1 MNALSVRGLCKR
13 YGSFALRDVSFDVAP
28 GSITGFIG
36 RNGAGK
42 TTTLKSLLD
51 FVHPDAGEALFFGR
65 PLSADEFGVKQAV
78 GFASGG
84 FGFYP
89 LKRLR
94 TVTDV
99 TRRFY
104 PSWDETAYRRYL
116 ALFALDENKRV
127 KELSEGMK
135 VKYALALAL
144 SHRARLL
151 VLDEP
156 TSGLDPVSRDEL
168 LEIFLQLAQDEGISI
183 LFSTHITSDLETRY
197 DWKKSVGPVE
207 NRPLNENRWQ
217 YTFTHRFFP
226 DYYQSY
232 GLGFYEYFLLSEEM
246 GAAPLPILNC
256 GLSCQYQ
263 NNDPKA
269 HVAVCDLDNY
279 IQDALDL
286 IEFANGDV
294 NTTWGK
300 VRADMGHSAPF
311 NLKFIGIG
319 NEQWG
324 KEYPERLEPFIK
336 AIRKAHPEIKIV
348 GSSGPNSEGKEF
360 DYLWPEM
367 KRLKVDLVDEH
378 FYRPESWFL
387 APANMP
393 AMEKERNGII
403 TMLLC

>member
-1 MNALSVRGLCKR
+1 MNVLSVRGLCKR

-156 TSGLDPVSRDEL
+156 TNDLDAETLEL
-168 LEIFLQLAQDEGISI
+168 LGGEEMLGRRAVTPEVAAKVKGIIQRTLDYAAEHNLDIMGANPAPDNIAGGLTTIEEKALGNIQKIGRKAPVIGCLDKAESP
-183 LFSTHITSDLETRY
+183 T
-197 DWKKSVGPVE
+197 GPGLWFMDSSSAAAEMVT
-207 NRPLNENRWQ
+207 LCAASG
-217 YTFTHRFFP
+217 FVAHFFP
-226 DYYQSY
+226 TGQ
-232 GLGFYEYFLLSEEM
+232 GNIIGN
-246 GAAPLPILNC
+246 PILPVIK
-256 GLSCQYQ
+256 LS
-263 NNDPKA
+263 
-269 HVAVCDLDNY
+269 
-279 IQDALDL
+279 
-286 IEFANGDV
+286 ANPRTVRTMNEHIDVDVSGILRREINMDQAGD
-294 NTTWGK
+294 
-300 VRADMGHSAPF
+300 
-311 NLKFIGIG
+311 
-319 NEQWG
+319 
-324 KEYPERLEPFIK
+324 
-336 AIRKAHPEIKIV
+336 
-348 GSSGPNSEGKEF
+348 
-360 DYLWPEM
+360 
-367 KRLKVDLVDEH
+367 
-378 FYRPESWFL
+378 
-387 APANMP
+387 
-393 AMEKERNGII
+393 
-403 TMLLC
+403 MLLDMLFHTCNGRNTSAEALGHREFIMTRLYESA